1 MNELSPF
8 IYTRSLSNTTIRM
21 SIATL
26 DILSLRIPK
35 GIPRMYGNITPPPHQ
50 RKKNSNPTSQLP
62 EFVAASDSEEGIVEL
77 VRVPQQVRHDRIHHC
92 SNYKFLVLFRNWTV
106 RRR

>member
-8 IYTRSLSNTTIRM
+8 IYTRSLCNMTIRM

-26 DILSLRIPK
+26 DILSLWIPK

-50 RKKNSNPTSQLP
+50 RKKNSNLTSQLP

-77 VRVPQQVRHDRIHHC
+77 VRVPQQVRLDRIHHC
-92 SNYKFLVLFRNWTV
+92 SNYNLSLIHI
-106 RRR
+106 